1 MTQRK
6 LLCLFFKVRGIIVS
20 LYTDE
25 NIQRERDKL
34 MMQEI

>member
-1 MTQRK
+1 MIQRK

-25 NIQRERDKL
+25 NIQRE
-34 MMQEI
+34 IN